1 MLFIKYA
8 PATNFMVIRQRSE
21 ICPMPLSR
29 KSGMGLRSVKSG
41 VKTKL
46 EDGNLAL
53 IAGNRIYML
62 YSKIN

>member
-1 MLFIKYA
+1 
-8 PATNFMVIRQRSE
+8 
-21 ICPMPLSR
+21 MPVSR
-29 KSGMGLRSVKSG
+29 KSEMGLRSVKSG

>member
-1 MLFIKYA
+1 
-8 PATNFMVIRQRSE
+8 
-21 ICPMPLSR
+21 MPLSR

-62 YSKIN
+62 YSEII